1 MSPTA
6 CGLQLISS
14 RIDAIVA
21 FGWIGK
27 LVAIPRRRA
36 GFSLRCGQRAL
47 IEILHE
53 VFREE
58 DVECPIDCHA
68 HFLFHPRQFAP
79 INSAPEKPGQESGE
93 VYTED
98 SCDSRASANRCE
110 QSER

>member
-58 DVECPIDCHA
+58 DVERPIDCHA

-79 INSAPEKPGQESGE
+79 INSAPEKPSEKSGK
-93 VYTED
+93 VQAT
-98 SCDSRASANRCE
+98 
-110 QSER
+110 